1 MIYVC
6 SLAEVPRFA
15 DAVRP
20 SHLISLLG
28 DDPFPPTPESVAD
41 GGHLKV
47 QMHDIVDPAP
57 GCITPEAGHLTDLI
71 DFADRWRR
79 AGPMVIHCYAGVSR
93 STAAAL
99 VVLCRYNPGR
109 EAEAAHLLRKRA
121 PHAHPNRRMIE
132 LADPLMG
139 CEGKLIAAVEAMSLP
154 DFLSPQAPVS
164 IPARID
170 EAPIK

>member
-6 SLAEVPRFA
+6 SLAELPRFA
-15 DAVRP
+15 EAVRP

-28 DDPFPPTPESVAD
+28 DDPFPPTPDSVTD

-47 QMHDIVDPAP
+47 HMHDIVEPAP
-57 GCITPEAGHLTDLI
+57 GCITPETEHMEGLI

-99 VVLCRYNPGR
+99 VVLCRYNRGR
-109 EAEAAHLLRKRA
+109 EAEAARLLRERA
-121 PHAHPNRRMIE
+121 PHAHPNRRMVE
-132 LADPLMG
+132 LADALMG
-139 CEGKLIAAVEAMSLP
+139 CEGRLTAAVDAMSLP
-154 DFLSPQAPVS
+154 DFLAQQGPVS
-164 IPARID
+164 LPARID
-170 EAPIK
+170 